1 MRFLSLRWRLVFSY
15 VFVTALT
22 VLSLGGLALW
32 LLQRNAAQRETEY
45 LTNNAQAVARQVTGL
60 LQSPIAFPS
69 DRYPLQQLA
78 TTSAFLGNVQVRILD
93 TQGRVLADSGPRS
106 ASDQIM
112 WIAPPREQNV
122 LEGDTGAIVF
132 FMMGGDRRAVEE
144 KREGFRRFHHRHML
158 PLAWSELHR
167 ASHV

>member
-78 TTSAFLGNVQVRILD
+78 TTSAFLGNVQVRILEPKAASWP
-93 TQGRVLADSGPRS
+93 TLGHGQPQIKLCGSPHPASKMCLRAIRGRLSF
-106 ASDQIM
+106 
-112 WIAPPREQNV
+112 
-122 LEGDTGAIVF
+122 L
-132 FMMGGDRRAVEE
+132 
-144 KREGFRRFHHRHML
+144 
-158 PLAWSELHR
+158 
-167 ASHV
+167 